1 MSLISSLM
9 ACAGNYARV
18 FTTLVEVP
26 DKLVLFNIM
35 LSSVLNTTLL
45 AQIIAYM
52 PKSAGKDKTTPKA
65 PEKPKEE

>member
-1 MSLISSLM
+1 M

-26 DKLVLFNIM
+26 DKLVLFNIA

-45 AQIIAYM
+45 VQIIAYM
-52 PKSAGKDKTTPKA
+52 PKAVKGKDKAKTKA
-65 PEKPKEE
+65 KGAEKPKNE